1 MSPRVDLDDSAY
13 ANYGSEIY
21 RQVRMETYGEDFG
34 QTSRVSTEESRK
46 IPQQPFLTRAL

>member
-1 MSPRVDLDDSAY
+1 MSPRVNLDDSAY

-21 RQVRMETYGEDFG
+21 PQVRMETYGEDFG
-34 QTSRVSTEESRK
+34 QTSRVSTAESRK